1 MISNVCQ
8 VSKTSSHAKD
18 LRKSSDDIR
27 HYLVKTNN
35 RVLTEV
41 PNGSSCANF
50 IAILCHHFIAILS
63 HHFQASILSQ
73 LALITLKKNST
84 YRHVLGPRVWGSS
97 EAGVT
102 RVTLQ

>member
-8 VSKTSSHAKD
+8 VSKTSNHAKD

-27 HYLVKTNN
+27 RYLVKTKN

-50 IAILCHHFIAILS
+50 IAILCLS

-73 LALITLKKNST
+73 LALITIKKNST

>member
-8 VSKTSSHAKD
+8 VSKTSNHAKD

-50 IAILCHHFIAILS
+50 IAILCLS

-73 LALITLKKNST
+73 LALITLKKKVARTVTSLA
-84 YRHVLGPRVWGSS
+84 LGCGAHRRPG
-97 EAGVT
+97 
-102 RVTLQ
+102 